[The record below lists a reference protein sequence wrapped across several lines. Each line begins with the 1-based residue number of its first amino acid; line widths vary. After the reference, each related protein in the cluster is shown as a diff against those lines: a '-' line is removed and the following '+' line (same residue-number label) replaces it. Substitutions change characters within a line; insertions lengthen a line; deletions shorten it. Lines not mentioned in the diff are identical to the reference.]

1 MYIEF
6 YNLTGQP
13 FQLTPDHRFFFNSS
27 VHQRALAH
35 LTFGMSQGEGFIV
48 ITGDVGAGK
57 TTLMGHL
64 MSTLDREKYISA
76 TVVTTQLAADDML
89 RMVAS
94 AFGLQQEN
102 ADKATL
108 LRRIES
114 FCRNQHD
121 DGRNCLL
128 LVDEVQNLTF
138 QALEEL
144 RMLSNFQ
151 HNGTALLQSILLGQ
165 PQFRR
170 TLASGDLDQ
179 LRQRVIASYHLGPI
193 SAQETRDY
201 IRHRLNAV
209 GWKNDPVL
217 TEDAF
222 SEIYR
227 QTGGVPRRIN
237 VLCSRLLLYGYLDEK
252 HELDGEA
259 VAQVASDLQRETE
272 QVLESGDAEPQRA
285 PAPVAAPAPRE
296 ALPAPQPPPATV
308 SAAATPVRP
317 VDVQSVVTDDTGDS
331 EVNDDSDD
339 YDGTDET
346 EDSNEEAHDGTPS
359 PRATRPALIHEDDPA
374 PEPVEM
380 APMRD
385 RESGQANG
393 DSEAELEALKTR
405 LENAEALM
413 QRHERMLRWTQLMLK
428 HHERMLRRRLQKAMS
443 NA

>member
-1 MYIEF
+1 MYTEF

-27 VHQRALAH
+27 VHKRALAH

-57 TTLMGHL
+57 TTLMGYL

-94 AFGLQQEN
+94 AFDLEQEN

-114 FCRNQHD
+114 FCRSQHD

-151 HNGTALLQSILLGQ
+151 HNGVALLQSILLGQ

-170 TLASGDLDQ
+170 TLASNNLDQ

-209 GWKNDPVL
+209 GWKNDPVI

-227 QTGGVPRRIN
+227 ETGGVPRRIN
-237 VLCSRLLLYGYLDEK
+237 VLCSRVLLYGFLDEK
-252 HELDGEA
+252 HELDGVA
-259 VAQVASDLQRETE
+259 VSQVATDLQRETE
-272 QVLESGDAEPQRA
+272 QVLETGEAEPVQGLA
-285 PAPVAAPAPRE
+285 PTAAPVPAPPRREEPPAPQQPVATPVAATPE
-296 ALPAPQPPPATV
+296 PPA
-308 SAAATPVRP
+308 
-317 VDVQSVVTDDTGDS
+317 DVESVATDDF
-331 EVNDDSDD
+331 EVNDDTDD
-339 YDGTDET
+339 ADNADLA
-346 EDSNEEAHDGTPS
+346 AHDEAPP
-359 PRATRPALIHEDDPA
+359 PRGTRPALIHEDDPA
-374 PEPVEM
+374 PDPVET
-380 APMRD
+380 APLRD
-385 RESGQANG
+385 PESDPVNANAE
-393 DSEAELEALKTR
+393 SELAALRTR